1 MSSIY
6 YLIYNVH
13 ASRLNNW
20 IGLKFRFEW
29 SSYQSRLFGGNL
41 ISVDSLSSFVSN
53 AVRKSSPQRH
63 LSLDKT
69 PRSTRLGRILLF
81 VRLEP
86 PLTVLCFARLDG
98 LHYMSLIKMPS
109 TGSDGNTRD
118 DNVDVPISKSNPPSG
133 FFSCGRTFFHQKCDQ
148 LQNLFGALMASC

>member
-69 PRSTRLGRILLF
+69 PRSTRLGRILF

-86 PLTVLCFARLDG
+86 EYDAMALTVLCFARLDG

-133 FFSCGRTFFHQKCDQ
+133 FFSCGRTFFHENVISYKTC
-148 LQNLFGALMASC
+148 LGL